1 MEYTKPEVTFL
12 TPALRAVQ
20 SHVGK
25 AQRGS
30 LDSIPPTETYS
41 PPAYEAD
48 E

>member
-1 MEYTKPEVTFL
+1 MEYTKPEISPL
-12 TPALRAVQ
+12 APAIRAVQ

-25 AQRGS
+25 ALSGS